1 MDYSSSP
8 QPIYPHF
15 MPKSRLAYILLAL
28 FLGCFG
34 IHNFYAGYKGKGLI
48 QLLITAISFGWLS
61 VVSWIWAIIDI
72 ITVTRD
78 KNGVPFTS

>member
-8 QPIYPHF
+8 QPIYLRF

-72 ITVTRD
+72 ITVTKD